1 MPKSVGYPPDLKSK
15 LGPKQG
21 VFPTPDQIDTLKFC
35 MSSMRLWANT
45 TQRAR
50 QKFLRDFQY
59 AEGNGKQWL
68 MDDRNKVIK
77 QKRPVLEFNN
87 ILPQVELVSG
97 LQRSNVTEYV
107 AFPRGVEDKRLSEVV
122 TATLKATGEYV
133 RLPRKNAHVF
143 DDGTICGLGVWKIL
157 HNIND
162 AKDILWGDITVDRI
176 HPCAFMW
183 DTWASPDEGFQDG
196 AFMGDLAWQNIA
208 EFIKQHPDMAHLA
221 KPGEWIDN
229 AGKFVGDSTLL
240 GVGDNLRNELY
251 NAETGQIRIATIW
264 RKVPTTVSLMV
275 NLDTGQVTEVSSQ
288 DDGQAKL
295 AQIATQFGKETAS
308 QYGVIQAGE
317 TTALLDQQSGQ
328 VEQFAAP
335 EAAQQ
340 RLDQIAEVAGMGVYE
355 RMKVIKREARV
366 PYWVEMVWGQILEEG
381 KTPYKDRLYPY
392 VPYVSRM
399 LQDDPESIM
408 GIVRNLWDPQD
419 ELNKRYSNL
428 LAHSNSS
435 SHSGW
440 LNKKGQGANT
450 EELKSMGAVPG
461 IVVEYTAVA
470 PVQIHPVE
478 MSQGHFAM
486 IQNSQNQILKIS
498 GVNAEMVGTE
508 TKKAVSGRAIKARQ
522 DGGQVILKP
531 RQFNFDESCLDV
543 ANLLL
548 SRIQQYYPPQKI
560 KRIVGLSELAS
571 GMMIP
576 GISGV
581 FSDPVTGNP
590 LNDQQIFELLVNMQ
604 NLNFDLSIKQAP
616 ADPSVRQEQ
625 FDRAVQLTTL
635 MMQTGRI
642 PGPATLQ
649 ALVEMSDMPSR
660 LEQGMKIDAM
670 MPPMGPPQPGTP
682 GQPATGAAGSIKQA
696 KGGHESDTG
705 GPGPGGI

>member
-1 MPKSVGYPPDLKSK
+1 MPKGVGYPPNLQST

-21 VFPTPDQIDTLKFC
+21 VPPSREEIDILKFC
-35 MSSMRLWANT
+35 MSSMQLWANA
-45 TQRAR
+45 TQTAR
-50 QKFLRDFQY
+50 VKFLRDYQY

-68 MDDRNKVIK
+68 MKDRQEVIK

-87 ILPQVELVSG
+87 VLPQVELVTG
-97 LQRSNVTEYV
+97 LQRMNVTEYA
-107 AFPRGVEDKRLSEVV
+107 AFPRGVEDKRLSEIVS
-122 TATLKATGEYV
+122 ATLKATGEYV

-162 AKDILWGDITVDRI
+162 AKDILWGDITVDRL

-183 DTWASPDEGFQDG
+183 DPWASPDEGFQDG
-196 AFMGDLAWQNIA
+196 AFMGDLAWTRI
-208 EFIKQHPDMAHLA
+208 EDFLKRYPEMTHLA

-229 AGKFVGDSTLL
+229 AGKFIGDSSLL
-240 GVGDNLRNELY
+240 GVGDNLKNELY

-264 RKVPTTVSLMV
+264 RKVPTTISLMV
-275 NLDTGQVTEVSSQ
+275 NLDTGQVTEV
-288 DDGQAKL
+288 DNEADGQAKL
-295 AQIATQFGKETAS
+295 AQIATQFGQETAK
-308 QYGVIQAGE
+308 QFGVISAGE

-328 VEQFAAP
+328 VQQFANP

-340 RLDQIAEVAGMGVYE
+340 RLDQMSEVAGMGVYE
-355 RMKVIKREARV
+355 KMKIIKREARV
-366 PYWVEMVWGQILEEG
+366 PYWVEMVWGQILEQG

-419 ELNKRYSNL
+419 EYNKRYSNL

-450 EELKSMGAVPG
+450 DELKQMGAVPG
-461 IVVEYTAVA
+461 VVVEYTAVA
-470 PVQIHPVE
+470 PAQIHPVE

-486 IQNSQNQILKIS
+486 IQQSQQQILRIS

-543 ANLLL
+543 ATMLL

-560 KRIVGLSELAS
+560 KRIIGLSELAN
-571 GMMIP
+571 GPQIP
-576 GISGV
+576 GVSGV

-590 LNDQQIFELLVNMQ
+590 LTDDQIFEMLVNMQ
-604 NLNFDLSIKQAP
+604 NINFDLSIKQAP
-616 ADPSVRQEQ
+616 ADPTARQDLFE
-625 FDRAVQLTTL
+625 RAVSLTTL
-635 MMQTGRI
+635 FMQTGRM
-642 PGPATLQ
+642 PGPATL
-649 ALVEMSDMPSR
+649 AGLTEMADMPTR
-660 LEQGMKIDAM
+660 LAEGFKIDAM
-670 MPPMGPPQPGTP
+670 MPPMMPPQPGKP
-682 GQPATGAAGSIKQA
+682 GNASNQINQA
-696 KGGHESDTG
+696 KGGHPAEPPSDTG
-705 GPGPGGI
+705 GPGPGGV